1 MKKRQEKI
9 DWLIEEQSAPRQS
22 IAPRL
27 PETTAAGILFPEEAE
42 EFMPLCLESLL
53 FFYEEEVFS
62 GGAALG
68 EEEEDEE
75 DM

>member
-9 DWLIEEQSAPRQS
+9 DWLIEEQSAPRQT

-42 EFMPLCLESLL
+42 EFKPLCSESSL
-53 FFYEEEVFS
+53 FFN
-62 GGAALG
+62 
-68 EEEEDEE
+68 EEDGF
-75 DM
+75 